1 MGRSVSD
8 QPQYRVAMCRMTLS
22 RVRGLPQADEI
33 IARIDPAAIAEIE
46 DGGPLGWVP
55 TQTFDQITDAMFEV
69 LGIEGFRAFSAAQVN
84 GWSDSKLFGPLM
96 ASARRIF
103 GSDPRGH
110 LKWLG
115 RAWTMTTRNMGTV
128 NTAEIENGV
137 HVEYVDLPKI
147 SRVERFVHSAYGS
160 LHGIVSGRG
169 GTPDIT
175 IDDSRL
181 ADGTIAFDVRW

>member
-1 MGRSVSD
+1 MEGSVPD

-33 IARIDPAAIAEIE
+33 LARVDPSAIAEIE
-46 DGGPLGWVP
+46 EGGPLGWVP
-55 TQTFDQITDAMFEV
+55 TEAFDQITSATFEV
-69 LGIEGFRAFSAAQVN
+69 LGSEAFRAFSAAQVN

-128 NTAEIENGV
+128 KTSEIEDGV
-137 HVEYVDLPKI
+137 HVEYVDLPAI
-147 SRVERFVHSAYGS
+147 SRVERFVHSTYGS
-160 LHGIVSGRG
+160 LHGIVEGRG

-181 ADGTIAFDVRW
+181 SEGTLAFDVRW